1 MSNDHF
7 TPALAAQRAAAY
19 WRLLRH
25 CYRYANVASHHVL
38 GMLLKLGV
46 VAYFLFGLMFL
57 ALRYIVLPN
66 IDHYKPD
73 VEQIAS
79 RAIGQPVTIDT
90 IYASWQG
97 VRPSLFLG
105 GVAIHDRQGRPALTL
120 PGVAATFSWW
130 SVLALD
136 VRLHTL
142 EISRPDLDILRDAQ
156 GNVFV
161 GGIFIEP
168 KKKNDGRGLDWVLSQ
183 NEIVVRDGRLRW
195 NDARRAAPELTLEG
209 ITFLLR
215 NDWQHHELA
224 LKATPPAAFAA
235 PIDIRAA
242 FSRPHFAN
250 SSADFT
256 RWSGELYADVRNADL
271 AVWKPYIDYPF
282 AVQKGNGAIRAWLRF
297 DQARI
302 ADLTADLRLTNV
314 STRLRPDLEALNLTE
329 VSGRVSARE
338 EIRSSFSLFK
348 AQFAGDDA
356 SASVGTATFGAN
368 GHAISLTDF
377 SMQTDDGLSL
387 PSTTISETYVPAH
400 KGQPEKTEIKAK
412 SLDLRT
418 LAEFIE
424 RLPLPAAQHQMLV
437 EFEPRGQLRDFTA
450 QWHGTYPN
458 ISSYSVVG
466 EFENL
471 SLKAQPPIPAR
482 PKTAR
487 APAQA
492 ALPAIPGFENLS
504 GRVDA
509 NDRGG
514 SFKLDAQQV
523 KLHLPGYFAN
533 PVMPFAKLNMR
544 AGWTFQD
551 KDQLLLDVGKMEF
564 EQDGLTASFSGKH
577 LMSLTAQPGQPLGQI
592 DLNGTISRFDFKQ
605 VGRYLPLSTPAGT
618 QAWLTGA
625 LLGGSARDV
634 SVRLKGDLA
643 SFPFETRKPN
653 EKPKGEFRLAGKID
667 DGQLLYVPGEFA
679 KDGKTPL
686 WPVLDKINGTIVID
700 RTRLDIVAN
709 KASSHGLA
717 LSNVK
722 ATIADLMAAEPVLA
736 IDGSAVG
743 PLQEL
748 FRYTVDSP
756 VGDMIGNFT
765 EESRATGNG
774 RLGLKLTMPLNHP
787 VDTKVQG
794 VVQFGGNDVTLF
806 NDLPLLQGVSGKLE
820 FNERGL
826 NLNGVKG
833 NFLGGALTVAGGT
846 QRDGNIVIKAD
857 GLATMAGLRKAY
869 PAPAMQKLATRL
881 TGATRY
887 ATTISIRKKRP
898 EIIIESNLQG
908 LALDFPAPLRKSANE
923 LMPLKFEMA
932 LLPADDSGS
941 LRDELKLALG
951 PTISARYLRQKST
964 EKNAPWRVVR
974 GGIGVNVP
982 PPQPDSGLIANV
994 SMNALSIDDWNDAV
1008 ADILGNDKSRPDVKA
1023 AAGDALNIAQYI
1035 EPEVLAARAKELHVV
1050 GKKLDNVVVGASQQ
1064 RGIWQANIDSE
1075 QASGYLSWNAAAP
1088 GQGAGRATARL
1099 SSLIIPR
1106 SAASDVTDLL
1116 EGKSTSTQIPALDI
1130 VADNFELFG
1139 KKMGRLELIANNVQA
1154 SATREWRISK
1164 LSLVNAD
1171 AELKASGR
1179 WNTRDGQSM
1188 SRLNY
1193 ELLIGNAGNLLSRFG
1208 FANVLRGGKGKMEGD
1223 LSWQGLP
1230 FSLDIPSLSGQFKLD
1245 MEAGQFLKV
1254 EPGVGKLLAVLNMQA
1269 LPRRLTLDF
1278 RDVFSEGFAFDGI
1291 NGVATIVNG
1300 TAKTENFKM
1309 RGVSATVLID
1319 GTADIAR
1326 ESQNLHVVVLPE
1338 INAGA
1343 ASVVYALAVNP
1354 VIGVGTFLAQL
1365 FLREPLIR
1373 AFTFEY
1379 KVTGP
1384 WQEPVVTKIDRKSE
1398 PAATPASAPKAG

>member
-7 TPALAAQRAAAY
+7 TPALAAQRAAVY
-19 WRLLRH
+19 WRFLRS
-25 CYRYANVASHHVL
+25 CYRFANLASHHLL
-38 GMLLKLGV
+38 GALVKLVV
-46 VAYFLFGLMFL
+46 VAYFLFGLTFL
-57 ALRYIVLPN
+57 GLRYVVLPN
-66 IDHYKPD
+66 IDHYKPE

-79 RAIGQPVTIDT
+79 RVIGQPVTIDT

-97 VRPSLFLG
+97 LRPSLFLG
-105 GVAIHDRQGRPALTL
+105 GVAIHDKQGQPALKL

-130 SVLALD
+130 SVMAAD
-136 VRLHTL
+136 VRLHSL
-142 EISRPDLDILRDAQ
+142 EISRPDLDIARDVQ

-161 GGIFIEP
+161 GGIFIDTR
-168 KKKNDGRGLDWVLSQ
+168 KKSDGRGGDWILAQ

-195 NDARRAAPELTLEG
+195 NDAMRDAPELALEG
-209 ITFLLR
+209 VTFVLR
-215 NDWQHHELA
+215 NSWQHHELA
-224 LKATPPAAFAA
+224 LKATPPADHAA

-242 FSRPHFAN
+242 FNHPHFAK
-250 SSADFT
+250 SRSDFT
-256 RWSGELYADVRNADL
+256 RWDGELYADLRNADL

-282 AVQKGNGAIRAWLRF
+282 AVQKGNGAIRAWLKF

-329 VSGRVSARE
+329 VSGRISARE
-338 EIRSSFSLFK
+338 EVRSNFTLLK
-348 AQFAGDDA
+348 AQFAGA
-356 SASVGTATFGAN
+356 THRSENSSQTFGAN

-387 PSTTISETYVPAH
+387 PSTTISEKYVPAQN
-400 KGQPEKTEIKAK
+400 GQPEKTEVRAK

-437 EFEPRGQLRDFTA
+437 EFEPRGQLRDFSA

-458 ISSYSVVG
+458 ISSYSLNG
-466 EFENL
+466 EFIKL
-471 SLKAQPPIPAR
+471 SLKAQLPVVAR

-523 KLHLPGYFAN
+523 RLNLPGYFAN
-533 PVMPFAKLNMR
+533 PVMPFEKLNMQ
-544 AGWTFQD
+544 AGWTF
-551 KDQLLLDVGKMEF
+551 KEADQILLEVGNMDF
-564 EQDGLTASFSGKH
+564 EQDGLVASFSGKH
-577 LMSLTAQPGQPLGQI
+577 QMSLSAQPGHPLGEIDVSGTIAQFKLKQI
-592 DLNGTISRFDFKQ
+592 D
-605 VGRYLPLSTPAGT
+605 RYLPLHTPAYL

-625 LLGGSARDV
+625 LQGGTVRDA
-634 SVRLKGDLA
+634 SIRLKGDLA
-643 SFPFETRKPN
+643 SFPFATSKPG
-653 EKPKGEFRLAGKID
+653 EKPKGEFRVAGKID
-667 DGQLLYVPGEFA
+667 NGQLLYVPGEFA
-679 KDGKTPL
+679 KDGKAPL
-686 WPVLDKINGTIVID
+686 WPLLDKINGTLLFD
-700 RTRLDIVAN
+700 RTRMEIVAN
-709 KASSHGLA
+709 SAVSHGVL

-722 ATIADLMAAEPVLA
+722 ATIPDLLSEDSLLS
-736 IDGSAVG
+736 IDGNAAG
-743 PLQEL
+743 PLNEL
-748 FRYTVDSP
+748 LRYTVDSP
-756 VGDMIGNFT
+756 VADMIGNFT
-765 EESRATGNG
+765 DESRALGNG
-774 RLGLKLTMPLNHP
+774 RLGLKLMLPLNRP
-787 VDTKVQG
+787 TDTKVQG
-794 VVQFGGNDVTLF
+794 TVQFGGNEVSLF
-806 NDLPLLQGVSGKLE
+806 NDLPPIQGVTGKLE
-820 FNERGL
+820 FNERGV
-826 NLNGVKG
+826 NFNGIKG
-833 NFLGGALTVAGGT
+833 NFLGGAMTVAGGT
-846 QRDGNIVIKAD
+846 QRDGNIVIKAE
-857 GLATMAGLRKAY
+857 GLATMTGLRKAY

-881 TGATRY
+881 SGATRY
-887 ATTISIRKKRP
+887 ATTISIKKKRP

-908 LALDFPAPLRKSANE
+908 LALDFPAPLRKAGNE
-923 LMPLKFEMA
+923 LLPLKFEMTT
-932 LLPADDSGS
+932 LPGDDSGVQ
-941 LRDELKLALG
+941 RDELKLALG
-951 PTISARYLRQKST
+951 ASISARYLRQKST
-964 EKNAPWRVVR
+964 EKNASWRVLR

-994 SMNALSIDDWNDAV
+994 NMNSLNIDDWSDAV
-1008 ADILGNDKSRPDVKA
+1008 ASILGSVKTDA
-1023 AAGDALNIAQYI
+1023 KANVDDALNIGQYI
-1035 EPEVLAARAKELHVV
+1035 DPEVLAARALELTVV

-1064 RGIWQANIDSE
+1064 RGVWQANIDSE
-1075 QASGYLSWNAAAP
+1075 QASGYLSWNAALP
-1088 GQGAGRATARL
+1088 GQSAGRATARL
-1099 SSLIIPR
+1099 SSLVIAR

-1116 EGKSTSTQIPALDI
+1116 EGKTPSTQIPALDI

-1139 KKMGRLELIANNVQA
+1139 KKMGRLELVANNIQA

-1164 LSLVNAD
+1164 LSLINAD
-1171 AELKASGR
+1171 AEFKATGR
-1179 WNTRDGQSM
+1179 WNTRDGQSL
-1188 SRLNY
+1188 SNLNY
-1193 ELLIGNAGNLLSRFG
+1193 ELMIGNAGNLLTRFG
-1208 FANVLRGGKGKMEGD
+1208 FANMLRGGKGKMDGD
-1223 LSWQGLP
+1223 LSWKGLP

-1254 EPGVGKLLAVLNMQA
+1254 EPGAAKLLAVLNMQA

-1291 NGVATIVNG
+1291 NGTATISNG
-1300 TAKTENFKM
+1300 SAKTDNLKM

-1326 ESQNLHVVVLPE
+1326 ETQNLHVVVLPE

-1373 AFTFEY
+1373 AFTYEY

-1384 WQEPVVTKIDRKSE
+1384 WQEPVVTKIDRKYA
-1398 PAATPASAPKAG
+1398 PAASPVPVTKAG